1 MQFCCKSCAT
11 LGSLLGPLLQWCE
24 SYLSNRR
31 LRVVLDGISSS
42 WSDVSSGVP
51 QGPLLGPLFFVIF
64 ISDLSEVVLPG
75 STIALYADDC
85 KCSRISDTAGD
96 LELFQ
101 QDLDSLHRWSVR
113 NFMNFN
119 VKKCKTVMKITKKIQ
134 PLTSSFFL
142 ENSALE
148 EVKEFKGGG

>member
-1 MQFCCKSCAT
+1 M
-11 LGSLLGPLLQWCE
+11 SL
-24 SYLSNRR
+24 SAY
-31 LRVVLDGISSS
+31 
-42 WSDVSSGVP
+42 
-51 QGPLLGPLFFVIF
+51 
-64 ISDLSEVVLPG
+64 
-75 STIALYADDC
+75 DC
-85 KCSRISDTAGD
+85 KCSRIIDTAGD

-142 ENSALE
+142 ENSELE
-148 EVKEFKGGG
+148 DVKEFKDLGSLRT